1 MTDKLRNR
9 VYNFLNEVD
18 DFLSKV
24 DKFLHKHIDPR
35 FWTII
40 SVLAIVL
47 IVLVVVEV
55 ADNTS
60 GVTDDNDIAQ
70 RLGDAG
76 WVLFTL
82 DGCGACEAQKDI
94 IGDSSS
100 VLLFECDASDEA
112 LTTCLVDY
120 KIEAVPTWINF
131 ETHERLVGVQNQTQ
145 LEVMI
150 NE

>member
-1 MTDKLRNR
+1 MTDEPRNR
-9 VYNFLNEVD
+9 VYNFLNTVD
-18 DFLSKV
+18 GFLNKV
-24 DKFLHKHIDPR
+24 DKFLHKHIDPH

-47 IVLVVVEV
+47 IVLIAVEV
-55 ADNTS
+55 TDSTS

-94 IGDSSS
+94 IGDSAG
-100 VLLFECDASDEA
+100 VLLFECDASSEA
-112 LTTCLVDY
+112 MDACLLDY
-120 KIEAVPTWINF
+120 EIESVPTWINF
-131 ETHERLVGVQNQTQ
+131 ETHERLVGFQNQTQ
-145 LEVMI
+145 LEAMI
-150 NE
+150 DE